1 MLCRP
6 TSHHLLFRY
15 PTISLAVMHVT
26 FKNRGRVRP
35 VSTLNSSNLKL
46 SKIYYKYIFEMA
58 ILTLVT
64 ICALK
69 IQEVWS
75 ATNDKTLLFIYSF

>member
-6 TSHHLLFRY
+6 TSYHLLFRY

-35 VSTLNSSNLKL
+35 VSTLNSRKLNL
-46 SKIYYKYIFEMA
+46 SKLYYKYILEMA

-64 ICALK
+64 IRTL
-69 IQEVWS
+69 
-75 ATNDKTLLFIYSF
+75 TNIE